1 MANGFRILVLHLT
14 SSALIWPTSFLEPEA
29 FDLVHAGLVLEY
41 VEWPLLV
48 PRVASAL
55 KPGGVL
61 SVVPQSP
68 SATSPAVTPT
78 PFVSLRSLES
88 LFRFVEP
95 EALVTAAHGA
105 GLTVTSGLYL
115 TEAVPGTVWRHMA
128 LTLTTDERTELE
140 RRVRSLKIRAE
151 DARRARVILMLAN
164 GDSYSTIEAT
174 VPCYR
179 DYINRWRRRF
189 LADRLDGLRP
199 RYRGQPPTIL
209 TPTMEARILAKT
221 QQPPPDGSTHWST
234 RKLGRV
240 LKIHH
245 NLVAKAWQ
253 RAGLQ
258 PHRFERYMQSDD
270 PDFEPKAAD
279 VIGLYVNPP
288 DHAAV
293 FAVDEKTAIQAL
305 DRLDPVLPL
314 SPGRAERHGFEYYRH
329 GTLSLFAAL
338 NTQSGEVLGQ
348 TVPRHTSAAFVDF
361 LGDIVASEP
370 KRRAIHVIADN
381 LSTHKTQAVRTFL
394 LEHPNV
400 RLHFTPTYS
409 SWLNQSNSGFRRS
422 SETCSRAAS
431 LRPSPTWLARSVDIS
446 IATTKPRSRSAGP
459 IATRPVELVVL
470 Q

>member
-1 MANGFRILVLHLT
+1 
-14 SSALIWPTSFLEPEA
+14 
-29 FDLVHAGLVLEY
+29 
-41 VEWPLLV
+41 
-48 PRVASAL
+48 
-55 KPGGVL
+55 
-61 SVVPQSP
+61 
-68 SATSPAVTPT
+68 
-78 PFVSLRSLES
+78 
-88 LFRFVEP
+88 
-95 EALVTAAHGA
+95 
-105 GLTVTSGLYL
+105 
-115 TEAVPGTVWRHMA
+115 MA
-128 LTLTTDERTELE
+128 LTLTSDERTELG

-151 DARRARVILMLAN
+151 DARRARVVLMLAN

-189 LADRLDGLRP
+189 LAGRVEGLRP

-221 QQPPPDGSTHWST
+221 QQAPPDGSTHWST

-245 NLVAKAWQ
+245 NLVAKTWQ

-270 PDFEPKAAD
+270 PDFEQKATD

-293 FAVDEKTAIQAL
+293 FAVDAKTAIQAL

-338 NTQSGEVLGQ
+338 NTRTGEVVGQ
-348 TVPRHTSAAFVDF
+348 TCPRHTSAAFVEF
-361 LGDIVASEP
+361 LADVVATQP
-370 KRRAIHVIADN
+370 RRREIHVIADN
-381 LSTHKTQAVRTFL
+381 LSTHKTKDVQAFL
-394 LEHPNV
+394 AAHPAV
-400 RLHFTPTYS
+400 HLHFTPTYA
-409 SWLNQSNSGFRRS
+409 SWLNQVELWFAKIERD
-422 SETCSRAAS
+422 
-431 LRPSPTWLARSVDIS
+431 LLARGLFTSVTEM
-446 IATTKPRSRSAGP
+446 A
-459 IATRPVELVVL
+459 
-470 Q
+470 